1 MFDLG
6 GEEAED
12 LEEIKYT
19 YTETKEFDEKELLS
33 MEKEM
38 LGIYITGHPLEK
50 MWEQMKVQTN
60 INTLK
65 MLEIKD
71 QMLETGKSKE
81 YKDGQIV
88 KYAGIINSVKKKYT
102 KNNKIM
108 AFVTVEDLYGQAE
121 IIVFDS
127 VYQNSSSILVTD
139 SIVLVEGRI
148 SIREDDDTKIVANK
162 IEVFGEKK
170 QKVLEI
176 DVTNLKEEQKAKL
189 RGTIKFFSGDNNN
202 IPVKIKNGD
211 SISSAGGIFITPR
224 ILEEFKKIT
233 GNENS
238 NIIEV

>member
-12 LEEIKYT
+12 LEEIKYN

-50 MWEQMKVQTN
+50 MWEQMKNQTN

-176 DVTNLKEEQKAKL
+176 NVTNLTEPQKAKL
-189 RGTIKFFSGDNNN
+189 RGAIKFFSGDNNN
-202 IPVKIKNGD
+202 MPVKIINGD
-211 SISSAGGIFITPR
+211 SISNAGGIFITPR
-224 ILEEFKKIT
+224 ILEELKKIT
-233 GNENS
+233 DNENS